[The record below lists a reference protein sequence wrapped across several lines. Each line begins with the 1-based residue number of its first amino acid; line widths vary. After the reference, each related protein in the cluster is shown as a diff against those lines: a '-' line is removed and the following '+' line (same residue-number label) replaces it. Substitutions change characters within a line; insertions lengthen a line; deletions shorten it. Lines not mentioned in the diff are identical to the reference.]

1 MSYEADPGLLPGASS
16 SLGLGPAA
24 ELEGPRE
31 QAGGCAPQGSGSL
44 LRATH
49 WPGPGVEAVVNLFPI
64 PASDKKGQVPRH
76 NSYPLS
82 PGPD

>member
-31 QAGGCAPQGSGSL
+31 QAGDCVLQDS
-44 LRATH
+44 RALAKTT
-49 WPGPGVEAVVNLFPI
+49 P
-64 PASDKKGQVPRH
+64 
-76 NSYPLS
+76 
-82 PGPD
+82 